1 MSVAGK
7 ADGRT
12 NPGAHQVPCPPE
24 PRGRRGRKRLRMESK
39 VTIGEGKAAFPP
51 GGAGGGRRAEGT
63 CRGRFLS
70 SFPVPPSRPPP
81 PHPHP
86 YSRRP
91 RQLTLPVPARFLSSE
106 SPAGP
111 RAACGARPRRA
122 ERDARRPPGPAARPT
137 GKVSTRGRGLR
148 RAGGPGAPDAHTHTA
163 AAAAAQELKPRA
175 AELGPRLEPPV
186 LAARNRCPGRAALGA
201 QRALPGAVKGAGA
214 AAASPDDRGRDEG
227 PRVFR
232 SRQGQ
237 VGGGPGGPAS
247 GGR

>member
-1 MSVAGK
+1 
-7 ADGRT
+7 
-12 NPGAHQVPCPPE
+12 
-24 PRGRRGRKRLRMESK
+24 MESK

-81 PHPHP
+81 PLLPP
-86 YSRRP
+86 ASAANSASPCALPQLRVPGGSP
-91 RQLTLPVPARFLSSE
+91 RCLR
-106 SPAGP
+106 
-111 RAACGARPRRA
+111 CRPRRV
-122 ERDARRPPGPAARPT
+122 ERDARRPPVPAARPT

-148 RAGGPGAPDAHTHTA
+148 RAGGPGAPDAHTRTA

-214 AAASPDDRGRDEG
+214 GAASPDDRGRDEG
-227 PRVFR
+227 PRVSR

-237 VGGGPGGPAS
+237 VGGGPRGPAS